1 METAMKQKEKTTV
14 ARRDIL
20 RALATGAGV
29 AAVSAG
35 PLAVNA
41 AADTEGGDEKRKPR
55 DKKSEHVKASY
66 PVNRYPRSE
75 RRRDSYNGQNAHPG
89 PPAPPPPPPP

>member
-20 RALATGAGV
+20 RGLAMGAGV

-35 PLAVNA
+35 PLAINA
-41 AADTEGGDEKRKPR
+41 AADTESSDEKRKSR
-55 DKKSEHVKASY
+55 YKETEHVKAY
-66 PVNRYPRSE
+66 YRVNRYPS
-75 RRRDSYNGQNAHPG
+75 
-89 PPAPPPPPPP
+89 